1 MEDLPITLSRCPEYT
16 NGEIDTDRPIP
27 VVPKSHDCVLTEK
40 QLVDYKDSR
49 VQFLS
54 WLLNVGKT
62 PEKAEG
68 YSPYTVYSSAY
79 RTARFDLWLWEQK
92 NEYKHPP
99 EADDA
104 AAYMDYLAVSDKSQ
118 VEKGK
123 AQEALQHYSKWLHH
137 QRGHDEWEFE
147 YSFDGSG
154 GNHQP
159 QDFLTREER
168 RAIRQAALNEGN
180 IPAYDTLTANERR
193 GWKLYISNALGK
205 DYDDVTK
212 EDWDEVNGWEIT
224 SLVWVSLDAG
234 LRPNEVRNAKV
245 EWVDTR
251 NGVLRIPKDQSS
263 KNEGNWTVSLTERTA
278 SALSRWLEEREHYHR
293 YEGTD
298 ALWLTSRGN
307 PHSSKSLRR
316 LLHRLCDRAGIETA
330 NRKMSW
336 YTIRHSVGTYMT
348 KERDLAA
355 AKAQLRHKNPMTTM
369 KYDQVPVEDR
379 RDALDKM
386 G

>member
-1 MEDLPITLSRCPEYT
+1 MLSRYPSFT
-16 NGEIDTDRPIP
+16 KGEAEVEDRIP
-27 VVPKSHDCVLTEK
+27 VVPQSHDGELTEK
-40 QLVDYKDSR
+40 QLVDYKDTR
-49 VQFLS
+49 LKFLS
-54 WLLNVGKT
+54 WLIHFGKD
-62 PEKAEG
+62 PEKAKG
-68 YSPYTVYSSAY
+68 YSPYTVFSSAY
-79 RTARFDLWLWEQK
+79 RTARFDLWLWQQK
-92 NEYKHPP
+92 NEYRNPP
-99 EADDA
+99 QPDDA
-104 AAYMDYLAVSDKSQ
+104 AAYMDHLALSDKSQ

-137 QRGHDEWEFE
+137 ERGYDEWEFE

-159 QDFLTREER
+159 QDFLTRDER

-205 DYDDVTK
+205 DYDDVTRD
-212 EDWDEVNGWEIT
+212 DWDEVNGWEIT

-234 LRPNEVRNAKV
+234 LRPSEVRTAKV
-245 EWVDTR
+245 DWVDTK
-251 NGVLRIPKDQSS
+251 NSVLRIPKAESS
-263 KNEGNWTVSLTERTA
+263 KNEGNWTVSLTDRTA
-278 SALSRWLEEREHYHR
+278 TALSRWLEEREQYER
-293 YEGTD
+293 YED
-298 ALWLTSRGN
+298 REALWLTSHAN
-307 PHSSKSLRR
+307 PHGSKSLRR

-355 AKAQLRHKNPMTTM
+355 AKAQLRHKNALTTM

-379 RDALDKM
+379 RDALDRM